1 MQGLQ
6 NAVASP
12 SIESLFSPFKAL
24 RTYISSKGVTVF
36 NTMSGLAV
44 NTVSEPC
51 QKFVGV
57 TALNPDH

>member
-1 MQGLQ
+1 MGYKKQ
-6 NAVASP
+6 
-12 SIESLFSPFKAL
+12 SLNGEFSSDLVRFKVL
-24 RTYISSKGVTVF
+24 RAYLLSKGVTVF

-57 TALNPDH
+57 TESTPND